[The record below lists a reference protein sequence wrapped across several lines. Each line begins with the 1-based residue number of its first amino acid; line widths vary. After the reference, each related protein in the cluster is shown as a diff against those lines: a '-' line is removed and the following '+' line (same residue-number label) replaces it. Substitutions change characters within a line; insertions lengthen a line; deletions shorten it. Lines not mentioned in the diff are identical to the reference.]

1 MDFAIPESL
10 TPILARMREFV
21 DAHVIPVEAAFHEA
35 DDFSAVEARMV
46 EVRAKAK
53 AAGLWLPQMSE
64 RHGGMGLS
72 LLEHGLVSEVL
83 GRSPLGHYAF
93 NCQAPDAGN
102 MEILAEYGTKAQ
114 RETFLEPLLAGETR
128 SCFAMTEPGRAGS
141 NPVWLETRARV
152 EGDTITL
159 DGHKWFTT
167 AADGAAFAIVM
178 AVTEPDAAPHERAS
192 MIIVPTDTP
201 GFTLVRN
208 IPIMGEAGSGWASHA
223 EVRFDDCKVP
233 VTNMLGMPGAGFFIA
248 QARLGPGRIH
258 HCMRWL
264 GICDRAFSMMCERAA
279 TRELSPGKFLGEKQT
294 IQNWIAESRA
304 EIDSARLAVLY
315 AAWRIDAVGQKA
327 ARVEV
332 SAIKFHV
339 AKILRNVLE
348 RAIQTH
354 GALGITDDTVLSF
367 FYRHERG
374 AQIYDGPDEV
384 HKSVVAREVLKTYG
398 MDPRAVAL
406 ARKAAARE
414 GDK

>member
-10 TPILARMREFV
+10 EPTLAAIRAFV
-21 DAHVIPVEAAFHEA
+21 DEHVIPAEATFASESEGFA
-35 DDFSAVEARMV
+35 AVEARMR
-46 EVRAKAK
+46 EVRARAK
-53 AAGLWLPQMSE
+53 QAGLWLPQLSK

-72 LLEHGLVSEVL
+72 LLEHGLVSEIL
-83 GRSPLGHYAF
+83 GRSPLGNYAL

-102 MEILAEYGTKAQ
+102 MEILAEYGTRAQ
-114 RETFLEPLLAGETR
+114 RERFLAPLLSGEAR
-128 SCFAMTEPGRAGS
+128 SCFAMTEPERAGS
-141 NPVWLETRARV
+141 NPVWLGTTARRD
-152 EGDTITL
+152 GDELVI

-167 AADGAAFAIVM
+167 AADGAAFTIVM
-178 AVTEPDAAPHERAS
+178 AVTEPDAPPHKRAS
-192 MIIVPTDTP
+192 MVVVPMDTP
-201 GFTLVRN
+201 GLEFVRN

-223 EVRFDDCKVP
+223 ELRFVGCRVP
-233 VTNMLGMPGAGFFIA
+233 LANMLGFPGAGFLIA

-258 HCMRWL
+258 HCMRWI
-264 GICDRAFSMMCERAA
+264 GICERAFAMMCTRAA
-279 TRELSPGKFLGEKQT
+279 TRELAPGKYLGEKQT

-304 EIDSARLAVLY
+304 EIDAARLAVLH
-315 AAWRIDAVGQKA
+315 AAWRIDAVGQRE

-339 AKILRNVLE
+339 AKVLRSVLE

-384 HKSVVAREVLKTYG
+384 HKSVVARKILKDYG
-398 MDPRAVAL
+398 LDPKRA
-406 ARKAAARE
+406 RAARE
-414 GDK
+414 AGDA

>member
-1 MDFAIPESL
+1 MDFAVPEHL
-10 TPILARMREFV
+10 VPLLDRIREFLE
-21 DAHVIPVEAAFHEA
+21 ARVIPAERELDAGSVDELMAPIRAE
-35 DDFSAVEARMV
+35 
-46 EVRAKAK
+46 AKAS
-53 AAGLWLPQMSE
+53 GLWLPQMSK

-83 GRSPLGHYAF
+83 GRSPLGNYAL

-102 MEILAEYGTKAQ
+102 MEILAQYGSRAQ
-114 RETFLEPLLAGETR
+114 RERFLDPLLAGERR
-128 SCFAMTEPGRAGS
+128 SCFAMTEPDKAGS
-141 NPVWLETRARV
+141 NPVWLGTCARRD
-152 EGDTITL
+152 GDDYVI

-167 AADGAAFAIVM
+167 AADGAAFAIAMV
-178 AVTEPDAAPHERAS
+178 VTEAEAAPHQRAS
-192 MIIVPTDTP
+192 MLIVPSDTP
-201 GFTLVRN
+201 GFERVRN
-208 IPIMGEAGSGWASHA
+208 IPIMGDVGNGWASHA
-223 EVRFDDCKVP
+223 EVRFDGCRVP
-233 VTNMLGMPGAGFFIA
+233 ASNMLGFPGAGFLIA

-258 HCMRWL
+258 HCMRWI
-264 GICDRAFSMMCERAA
+264 GICERAFAMMCERAA

-304 EIDSARLAVLY
+304 EIDAARLAVLH

-327 ARVEV
+327 ARAEV

-339 AKILRNVLE
+339 AKVLRDVLE

-384 HKSVVAREVLKTYG
+384 HKSVVAREILKRYG
-398 MDPRAVAL
+398 L
-406 ARKAAARE
+406 GARR
-414 GDK
+414 

>member
-1 MDFAIPESL
+1 MDFSISDDLRATLDDIRAFLDERVL
-10 TPILARMREFV
+10 PIEAQFRASHDFT
-21 DAHVIPVEAAFHEA
+21 PVEAAM
-35 DDFSAVEARMV
+35 R
-46 EVRAKAK
+46 EVRAEAK
-53 AAGLWLPQMSE
+53 ARGLWLPQMSK

-83 GRSPLGHYAF
+83 GRSPLGNYAL

-102 MEILAEYGTKAQ
+102 MEILAEYGSRSQ
-114 RETFLEPLLAGETR
+114 RERFLEPLLAGEIR

-141 NPVWLETRARV
+141 NPTWLETTATAEASGEFV
-152 EGDTITL
+152 I

-167 AADGAAFAIVM
+167 AADGAAFTIVM
-178 AVTEPDAAPHERAS
+178 AVTNPEAAPYQRAS
-192 MIIVPTDTP
+192 MFVVPTDTP
-201 GFTLVRN
+201 GFERVRN
-208 IPIMGEAGSGWASHA
+208 IPIMGDVGSGWASHS
-223 EVRFDDCKVP
+223 EVKFNQCRVP
-233 VTNMLGMPGAGFFIA
+233 ASAMLGLPGAGFFIA

-264 GICDRAFSMMCERAA
+264 GICARAFDMMCERAA
-279 TRELSPGKFLGEKQT
+279 TRELSPGKMLGEKQT

-304 EIDSARLAVLY
+304 EIDSARLAVLH
-315 AAWRIDAVGQKA
+315 AAWRIDAVGQRE

-339 AKILRNVLE
+339 AKVLRNVLE

-354 GALGITDDTVLSF
+354 GALGITEDTILSF

-384 HKSVVAREVLKTYG
+384 HKSVVAREVLKG
-398 MDPRAVAL
+398 FGLDPR
-406 ARKAAARE
+406 RRQESK
-414 GDK
+414 

>member
-1 MDFAIPESL
+1 MDFSVPDHLRATLDAIRS
-10 TPILARMREFV
+10 FV
-21 DAHVIPVEAAFHEA
+21 DERVIPVEEAFRGAH
-35 DDFSAVEARMV
+35 DFTPVELALRPIRA
-46 EVRAKAK
+46 EAKAR
-53 AAGLWLPQMSE
+53 GLWLPQLSK

-72 LLEHGLVSEVL
+72 LLEHGLVSEIL
-83 GRSPLGHYAF
+83 GRSPLGNYAL

-102 MEILAEYGTKAQ
+102 MEVLAEYGSRAQ
-114 RETFLEPLLAGETR
+114 REQFLDPLLAGEIR
-128 SCFAMTEPGRAGS
+128 SCFAMTEPDKAGS
-141 NPVWLETRARV
+141 NPVWLGTTARKD
-152 EGDTITL
+152 GDAFVI

-178 AVTEPDAAPHERAS
+178 AVTEPEGPPHKRAS
-192 MIIVPTDTP
+192 MFLGPTDTP
-201 GFTLVRN
+201 GFQFVRN

-223 EVRFDDCKVP
+223 ELRFEGCRVP
-233 VTNMLGMPGAGFFIA
+233 ATAMLGFPGAGFFIA

-258 HCMRWL
+258 HCMRWI
-264 GICDRAFSMMCERAA
+264 GICERAFDMMCRRAA
-279 TRELSPGKFLGEKQT
+279 TRELGPGKLLAHKQT
-294 IQNWIAESRA
+294 VQNWIAESRA
-304 EIDSARLAVLY
+304 EIDAARLAVLH

-339 AKILRNVLE
+339 AKVMRDVLE

-384 HKSVVAREVLKTYG
+384 HKSVVAREILSRYG
-398 MDPRAVAL
+398 VDLSQRGGRA
-406 ARKAAARE
+406 
-414 GDK
+414 

>member
-1 MDFAIPESL
+1 MDFAVPEHLVPLLDRIREFLEARVIPAERELDS
-10 TPILARMREFV
+10 TPIDQLMAPIRAE
-21 DAHVIPVEAAFHEA
+21 
-35 DDFSAVEARMV
+35 
-46 EVRAKAK
+46 AKAK
-53 AAGLWLPQMSE
+53 GLWLPQMSE
-64 RHGGMGLS
+64 RHGGLGLS

-83 GRSPLGHYAF
+83 GRSPLGNYAL

-102 MEILAEYGTKAQ
+102 MEVLAEYGSRAQ
-114 RETFLEPLLAGETR
+114 RERFLDPLLAGETR
-128 SCFAMTEPGRAGS
+128 SCFAMTEPDKAGS
-141 NPVWLETRARV
+141 NPVWLGTHARRDGEDYV
-152 EGDTITL
+152 I

-167 AADGAAFAIVM
+167 AAEGAAFAIAMV
-178 AVTEPDAAPHERAS
+178 VTEAEAAPHQRAS
-192 MIIVPTDTP
+192 MLIVPTDTP
-201 GFTLVRN
+201 GFERVRN
-208 IPIMGEAGSGWASHA
+208 IPIMGDVGNGWASHA
-223 EVRFDDCKVP
+223 ELRFHGCRVP
-233 VTNMLGMPGAGFFIA
+233 ASNMLGFPGAGFLIA

-258 HCMRWL
+258 HCMRWI
-264 GICDRAFSMMCERAA
+264 GICERAFAMMCERAA

-304 EIDSARLAVLY
+304 EIDSARLAVLH

-339 AKILRNVLE
+339 AKVLREVLE

-384 HKSVVAREVLKTYG
+384 HKSVVAREILKGYG
-398 MDPRAVAL
+398 LDPR
-406 ARKAAARE
+406 RGPRT
-414 GDK
+414 

>member
-1 MDFAIPESL
+1 MSMDFAVPEPL
-10 TPILARMREFV
+10 VPILERIREFV
-21 DAHVIPVEAAFHEA
+21 DDRVIPAERMLHTSVNIDELMAPIRAA
-35 DDFSAVEARMV
+35 
-46 EVRAKAK
+46 AKAR
-53 AAGLWLPQMSE
+53 GLWLPQMGK

-72 LLEHGLVSEVL
+72 LLEHGLVSEIL
-83 GRSPLGHYAF
+83 GRSPLGNYAL

-102 MEILAEYGTKAQ
+102 MEILAEYGSRAQ
-114 RETFLEPLLAGETR
+114 RERFLDPLLAGESR
-128 SCFAMTEPGRAGS
+128 SCFAMTEPDKAGS
-141 NPVWLETRARV
+141 NPVWLGTTARRD
-152 EGDTITL
+152 GDDYVI

-178 AVTEPDAAPHERAS
+178 AATEIDAAPHARAS
-192 MIIVPTDTP
+192 MLIVPRETP
-201 GFTLVRN
+201 GFERVRN
-208 IPIMGEAGSGWASHA
+208 ISIMGDVGNGWASHA
-223 EVRFDDCKVP
+223 EVRFENCRVP
-233 VTNMLGMPGAGFFIA
+233 ATNMLGFPGAGFLIA

-258 HCMRWL
+258 HCMRWI
-264 GICDRAFSMMCERAA
+264 GICERAFAMMCERAA

-304 EIDSARLAVLY
+304 EIDAARLAVLH

-339 AKILRNVLE
+339 ARVLREVLE

-384 HKSVVAREVLKTYG
+384 HKSVVARKILERYG
-398 MDPRAVAL
+398 LDPK
-406 ARKAAARE
+406 RKPKQGQR
-414 GDK
+414 

>member
-10 TPILARMREFV
+10 APTLERIREFIDAKVIPAEAEIHAGPV
-21 DAHVIPVEAAFHEA
+21 DALMAPI
-35 DDFSAVEARMV
+35 
-46 EVRAKAK
+46 RAEAK
-53 AAGLWLPQMSE
+53 AAGLWLPQMSK

-72 LLEHGLVSEVL
+72 LLEHGLVSEQL
-83 GRSPLGHYAF
+83 GRSPLGNYAL

-102 MEILAEYGTKAQ
+102 MEILAEYGTRAQ
-114 RETFLEPLLAGETR
+114 RERFLDPLLAGEIR
-128 SCFAMTEPGRAGS
+128 SCFAMTEPDKAGS
-141 NPVWLETRARV
+141 NPIWLGTTARRD
-152 EGDTITL
+152 GDDFVI

-167 AADGAAFAIVM
+167 AADGASFAIVM
-178 AVTEPDAAPHERAS
+178 AVTEPDAPAHKRAS
-192 MIIVPTDTP
+192 MLIVPTDTP

-208 IPIMGEAGSGWASHA
+208 IPIMGDVGNGWASHA
-223 EVRFDDCKVP
+223 EVRFDGCRIP
-233 VTNMLGMPGAGFFIA
+233 AGNMLGFPGAGFLIA

-258 HCMRWL
+258 HCMRWI
-264 GICDRAFSMMCERAA
+264 GICERAFDLMCRRAA
-279 TRELSPGKFLGEKQT
+279 TREIGPGKLLGEKQT

-304 EIDSARLAVLY
+304 EIDAARLAVLH

-332 SAIKFHV
+332 SAIKFFV
-339 AKILRNVLE
+339 AKVLRDVLE

-384 HKSVVAREVLKTYG
+384 HKSVVAREVLGRYG
-398 MDPRAVAL
+398 L
-406 ARKAAARE
+406 ERKRGGE
-414 GDK
+414 GGSR

>member
-1 MDFAIPESL
+1 MDFAIPEHL
-10 TPILARMREFV
+10 IPTLARMREFI
-21 DAHVIPVEAAFHEA
+21 DERVIPAERELASASVDEVMAPIRAEA
-35 DDFSAVEARMV
+35 
-46 EVRAKAK
+46 KQG
-53 AAGLWLPQMSE
+53 GLWLPQMSE

-72 LLEHGLVSEVL
+72 LLEHGLASEIL
-83 GRSPLGHYAF
+83 GRSPLGNYAL

-102 MEILAEYGTKAQ
+102 MEILAEYGSRAQ
-114 RETFLEPLLAGETR
+114 RERFLEPLLAGEVR
-128 SCFAMTEPGRAGS
+128 SCFAMTEPDKAGS
-141 NPVWLETRARV
+141 NPVWLSTTARR
-152 EGDTITL
+152 EGDEFVI

-178 AVTEPDAAPHERAS
+178 AVTEPDAAAHARAS
-192 MIIVPTDTP
+192 MLIVPTDTP
-201 GFTLVRN
+201 GFERVRN
-208 IPIMGEAGSGWASHA
+208 IPIMGEAGHGWASHS
-223 EVRFDDCKVP
+223 EVRFTNCRVP
-233 VTNMLGMPGAGFFIA
+233 AANMLGFPGAGFLIA

-258 HCMRWL
+258 HCMRWI
-264 GICDRAFSMMCERAA
+264 GICERAFDMMCRRAA
-279 TRELSPGKFLGEKQT
+279 TRELAPGKLLGEKQT

-304 EIDSARLAVLY
+304 EIDAARLAVLH

-339 AKILRNVLE
+339 ARVLRDVLE

-384 HKSVVAREVLKTYG
+384 HKAVVAREILRGYG
-398 MDPRAVAL
+398 LDP
-406 ARKAAARE
+406 KAKRGE
-414 GDK
+414 R